1 MCSSSAFARS
11 RSLPKR
17 VVAVRFSF
25 GGLLAAPRFT
35 RSDPIEPPSPL
46 PVLTDV
52 IRSLLTPIFLV
63 DMFRPQAPAPPR
75 ELRGV
80 FERLAH
86 SSIMRLN
93 SSSMGKLFDLMSM
106 GVKFQVLGSGH
117 PFRVPLHVT
126 TAHLAH
132 IKDILCAS
140 GVADAAAHRSSSPVL
155 PAPAG
160 DTAAEPTAEAAL
172 QGAVREAEQLGAGDG
187 GGAPRREGTI
197 LDLLDAVQRT
207 MTAVYA
213 HLPPGELWA
222 LHFTLLR
229 FFQDRR
235 VRVSVFLAEGL
246 QQSDGA
252 FLLPLR
258 GPLPAGVAPPGALQ
272 RFGAD
277 GKPAGP
283 PEPLH
288 ALHAL
293 QAGGGGERWGSAEDW
308 RALGRNM
315 YEGDLARDAGGVGGS
330 PQAARAAASHPPGG
344 AEQTAR
350 ATGATAAAAATAGLN
365 AFSRMLGSAGGGEEE
380 PFELFLAFG
389 EGESDVGGGGAA
401 AAPPELGAAASPAAV
416 QRVNGALGARSGRRL
431 GDALRGEL
439 DEPLAG
445 AGGGG
450 ARRARA
456 TTCCRSLTRLA
467 RERAR
472 KKLR

>member
-17 VVAVRFSF
+17 VVAVRFPF
-25 GGLLAAPRFT
+25 VTLAVCLRRPVYPR
-35 RSDPIEPPSPL
+35 SGPIEPPAPL

-63 DMFRPQAPAPPR
+63 DMFRPQAPTPPR

-117 PFRVPLHVT
+117 PSRVPLHVT

-140 GVADAAAHRSSSPVL
+140 GVAGAAAHRSSSPTL

-172 QGAVREAEQLGAGDG
+172 QGAVREAQQLGASDG

-235 VRVSVFLAEGL
+235 VRVSVYLAEGL

-293 QAGGGGERWGSAEDW
+293 QASGGGECWGSTEDW

-330 PQAARAAASHPPGG
+330 PQAAASHPPGG

-365 AFSRMLGSAGGGEEE
+365 AFSRMLGGAGGGEEE
-380 PFELFLAFG
+380 AFELFLAFG
-389 EGESDVGGGGAA
+389 EGEGDVGGGGAA

-416 QRVNGALGARSGRRL
+416 QRVNGALGVRSGRRL

-450 ARRARA
+450 GKEGEGNDLL
-456 TTCCRSLTRLA
+456 SLLDSLGT
-467 RERAR
+467 
-472 KKLR
+472 